1 MLDNSVRRMDH
12 EQKNDKAKRARGLGR
27 KTREKTGK
35 EESND
40 SSEIPDKGETSDI
53 PVNISKKKINKKKE
67 RKKGLPTPFFR
78 QNNDDCNYMKISEVP
93 LRTDHLLFSC
103 IELVITGTPLQYSLP
118 FSLF

>member
-40 SSEIPDKGETSDI
+40 SSEIPNKGETSDI
-53 PVNISKKKINKKKE
+53 PGLPSGSTSVKKKKKKKE
-67 RKKGLPTPFFR
+67 RKKKRPTNPF
-78 QNNDDCNYMKISEVP
+78 
-93 LRTDHLLFSC
+93 
-103 IELVITGTPLQYSLP
+103 LQAE
-118 FSLF
+118 